1 MGDYADFLLK
11 QHIQPFLR
19 NTTTLE
25 VHLLF
30 DSPES
35 QQCTPKYFERMH
47 RDKMNQTVDDHY
59 CADSF
64 SADLMVPPK
73 WRENVLG
80 CRRCKRKLVCFLSEY
95 FLQKI
100 RPRLRPNQTFV
111 TTGGL
116 KGDCRDKALQVT
128 SGHPPTINHM
138 LSCNADESDTRI
150 WLHVLH
156 SPGTRK
162 LVLSPDTDVYNIWLQ
177 VITPTNLDVLVRL
190 STFSSIEQCF
200 LDPQALLRSIWNDPD
215 LASVDQTKIALIF
228 QTLFIATGCDYIS
241 FFHGIGKATF
251 LGTLYEYSEFITAGT
266 TAPGTLTNEPNGFF
280 SFLRFVGC
288 AYF

>member
-1 MGDYADFLLK
+1 MKRGMGKLHHQLSKHLNRVGGWVPDFVVMEGMFLINISPWSAHKTMGDYADFLLK

-19 NTTTLE
+19 YTTTLE

-64 SADLMVPPK
+64 SADLMVPPE
-73 WRENVLG
+73 WRENVLS

-100 RPRLRPNQTFV
+100 RPWLRPNQTFV
-111 TTGGL
+111 TAGGL

-138 LSCNADESDTRI
+138 LSCNADESDTHI

-162 LVLSPDTDVYNIWLQ
+162 LVLSRCVSY
-177 VITPTNLDVLVRL
+177 R
-190 STFSSIEQCF
+190 
-200 LDPQALLRSIWNDPD
+200 
-215 LASVDQTKIALIF
+215 
-228 QTLFIATGCDYIS
+228 ATSHCTHKS
-241 FFHGIGKATF
+241 
-251 LGTLYEYSEFITAGT
+251 
-266 TAPGTLTNEPNGFF
+266 
-280 SFLRFVGC
+280 
-288 AYF
+288 